1 MEQSIDRRYAIST
14 AHSTVMRF
22 QEKLQNPE
30 QLIAVIE
37 QYRDYN
43 FGEFTVDNIELVC
56 NDWYQ
61 RENNTV
67 HLSNFNLR

>member
-1 MEQSIDRRYAIST
+1 RYTIAT

-30 QLIAVIE
+30 NLIVIAE
-37 QYRDYN
+37 QFRNYD
-43 FGEFTVDNIELVC
+43 FGEFTVDKVELVY

-61 RENNTV
+61 RENNTI
-67 HLSNFNLR
+67 HLHDFDI